1 MEEKEKKFEKKLDN
15 MIPDEKIEKMYD
27 EFNGVNKKNNKKHKG
42 FVREIEDAIKN
53 IKDLLEKLKMQSLKM
68 TF

>member
-27 EFNGVNKKNNKKHKG
+27 EFNGVKHKRYG
-42 FVREIEDAIKN
+42 IGK
-53 IKDLLEKLKMQSLKM
+53 K
-68 TF
+68 

>member
-1 MEEKEKKFEKKLDN
+1 
-15 MIPDEKIEKMYD
+15 MYD
-27 EFNGVNKKNNKKHKG
+27 EFNEDDFLKKHKELIK
-42 FVREIEDAIKN
+42 RTIKN